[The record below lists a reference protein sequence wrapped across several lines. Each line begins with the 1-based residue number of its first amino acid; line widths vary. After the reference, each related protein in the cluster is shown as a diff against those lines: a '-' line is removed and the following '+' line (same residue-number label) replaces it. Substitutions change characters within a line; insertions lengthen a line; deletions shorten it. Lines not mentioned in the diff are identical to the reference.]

1 MIRTLFLYLVNLLV
15 YIIIWIRNKLYD
27 LNWLHIEPSKIP
39 VISVGN
45 IQMGGAGKTPFV
57 IALTQKLLDN
67 QITPVIITR
76 GYKRKTSNQI
86 IFQDIKDFSVIEVGD
101 EPYYMKQVLQ
111 KVPII
116 IDNNKKRAVKT
127 ANCMANVDCIILDD
141 GYQTRYIKK
150 DIDIAL
156 VNTWKKGQF
165 SYIMPF
171 GYLREPIQNLKRA
184 DFIYTTK
191 GSNKHSSLE
200 GFQTKHIDIIFE
212 LIKYDQNSIGNKQSK
227 IEKKENQ
234 RLVAFAGIANPKHF
248 FEILN
253 QLEIVPDEKIIFQ
266 NHQIYEQ
273 ENINLKKSKDIIY
286 ITTYKDFVKLKSLKT
301 DVYVLNMKFIIN
313 DLNLLEAIKTKIN
326 EN

>member
-1 MIRTLFLYLVNLLV
+1 MIRTLFLYFVNLLV

-86 IFQDIKDFSVIEVGD
+86 IFQNIKDFSAIEVGD

-150 DIDIAL
+150 DIDIVL
-156 VNTWKKGQF
+156 VNTWKNIQSF
-165 SYIMPF
+165 SLMPL
-171 GYLREPIQNLKRA
+171 GYLREPIKNLKRA

-191 GSNKHSSLE
+191 GSKTHSLLE
-200 GFQTKHIDIIFE
+200 GFQTKHIDITFE
-212 LIKYDQNSIGNKQSK
+212 LIKYDKNSVGNKHSK
-227 IEKKENQ
+227 IDEKDKQ
-234 RLVAFAGIANPKHF
+234 HLIAFAGIANPKHF

-253 QLEIVPDEKIIFQ
+253 KLKIIPDQKIIFK
-266 NHQIYEQ
+266 NHQIYES
-273 ENINLKKSKDIIY
+273 EIANLKQSDDIIY
-286 ITTYKDFVKLKSLKT
+286 ITTYKDFVKLKFLKT
-301 DVYVLNMKFIIN
+301 DIYVLDMQFIIN
-313 DLNLLEAIKTKIN
+313 DSNLLESIRKKIN
-326 EN
+326 EI

>member
-86 IFQDIKDFSVIEVGD
+86 IFQNIKDFSAIEVGD

-111 KVPII
+111 KVLII

-156 VNTWKKGQF
+156 VNTWKNIQF
-165 SYIMPF
+165 SFMMPF
-171 GYLREPIQNLKRA
+171 GYLREPIKSLKRA

-191 GSNKHSSLE
+191 GSKKHSSLE
-200 GFQTKHIDIIFE
+200 GFQTKHIDIEFE

-266 NHQIYEQ
+266 NHQIYEL
-273 ENINLKKSKDIIY
+273 ENINLKESNDIIY

-301 DVYVLNMKFIIN
+301 DIYVLDMKFIIN
-313 DLNLLEAIKTKIN
+313 DLNLLEAIKRKIN